1 MILIK
6 IALVSDVIYPY
17 VKGGAEKRTYSIAIS
32 LRDMGH
38 EVHLVGVRWW
48 EGEQDFMKDGIHY
61 HGVCKISHLYHK
73 DGRRSISE
81 ALKFTYHLGIHLLKN
96 DYDII
101 DSNEF
106 PYIHNLVVKMYC
118 TFKRKP
124 MVITWHEVWDCY
136 WREYLGS
143 AKGMMGRWIEKAS
156 SHLPDH
162 IIANSDNTRSDL
174 MEKLKIK
181 SEKITVSRPTI
192 SIDVSGASLSKDVF
206 DVLFCGRL
214 IKEKNVD
221 LLIRSVRNLGGNVT
235 CGIIGDG
242 PEKQNL
248 VSLVNEYG
256 LGKNIKFLGFL
267 GSHDEVISY
276 MKSAKLF
283 VFPSE
288 REGFGIALLEAS
300 ACGLPSI
307 VIDNEKN
314 AAKELVRNGVSGYVC
329 APDEGAIAEK
339 IALILGDEKLRR
351 KLSRNS
357 KSMASSYI
365 GSKSFSK
372 IEGIYKRL
380 IMSRT
385 GKKR

>member
-38 EVHLVGVRWW
+38 EVHLVGVQWW
-48 EGEQDFMKDGIHY
+48 AGNPHFTRDGMHY
-61 HGVCKISHLYHK
+61 HGVCKFSRLYNK
-73 DGRRSISE
+73 DGRRSIRKS
-81 ALKFTYHLGIHLLKN
+81 LRFSLFLGLHLAKN

-106 PYIHNLVVKMYC
+106 PYIHNFVIKLYC
-118 TFKRKP
+118 ILKRKP

-136 WREYLGS
+136 WREYLGG
-143 AKGMMGRWIEKAS
+143 AKGIIGRWIEKAS
-156 SHLPDH
+156 AHLPDH
-162 IIANSDNTRSDL
+162 IIANSDNTRCDL
-174 MEKLKIK
+174 MAKLNIR
-181 SEKITVSRPTI
+181 SEKISVARPTI
-192 SIDVSGASLSKDVF
+192 SIDVSGTSPSEEAF

-214 IKEKNVD
+214 IREKNVD
-221 LLIRSVRNLGGNVT
+221 LLIRSIKNLGGNVT

-242 PEKQNL
+242 PEKEHL
-248 VSLVNEYG
+248 ASLVNEYE

-276 MKSAKLF
+276 MKSSRLF

-300 ACGLPSI
+300 ACGLPAI

-314 AAKELVRNGVSGYVC
+314 AAKELVRNGVSGYIC
-329 APDEGAIAEK
+329 APNERVIAEK
-339 IALILGDEKLRR
+339 IGLILGDEKLRR

-357 KSMASSYI
+357 
-365 GSKSFSK
+365 
-372 IEGIYKRL
+372 
-380 IMSRT
+380 
-385 GKKR
+385 